1 MSFDFLIIFLKGGG
15 LLKEVLYVFVAI
27 FLAELG
33 DKTQLATIAFASKY
47 GWIKAFLGAVFG
59 LVSVNL
65 IGAILGDKIGDA
77 LPFELIHKGA
87 GALFILFGIL
97 MLLGKL

>member
-1 MSFDFLIIFLKGGG
+1 MREILQIFI
-15 LLKEVLYVFVAI
+15 AI

-47 GWIKAFLGAVFG
+47 GWFKAFVGAILGLAV
-59 LVSVNL
+59 VNL
-65 IGAILGDKIGDA
+65 IGALIGEKIKDT
-77 LPFELIHKGA
+77 LPVDVIHKLA
-87 GALFILFGIL
+87 GILFITFGVL